1 MADVTLIVDGKKLSV
16 PAGTLLIEACK
27 STGIEVP
34 SFCYYPGL
42 SLQGACRMCLVEI
55 EKMPKLQTACTTP
68 VAEGMVV
75 TTESDKI
82 KQARKSMLELLLA
95 NHPLDCP
102 VCDAGGECELQDMTF
117 KYGAAESKFMDMK
130 NHRDEQQWSPVV
142 YFDRP
147 RCILCYRCIR
157 VCGEGMDVWALGVQ
171 NRGSSSIIA
180 PNKEDHLECEECG
193 MCIDIC
199 PVGALTSG
207 AYRYKTR
214 PWEMKHVG
222 TVCTHCGDGCK
233 TTLGVRRAD
242 TGMQIVRGDNRD
254 KSGINGDFLCV
265 KGRYAFDFANNE
277 ERLQQPLIKREGKFA
292 TATWEEAFDLIAS
305 KFKEALDTSGPAS
318 VGVLGSN
325 RTSNEENYLLQ
336 KFARL
341 VLRTNNIDHHRTA
354 DFPAFASALAG
365 KEKTTGSSESAG
377 SSTGRWTASMRDIF
391 FAPAILLIGNN
402 PTEQHPLLAWQIR
415 TNVRLHRA
423 RLYVVNSYPI
433 KLRRQATAF
442 AQISAGSEGSFVQFL
457 NGNDGVAD
465 AVVSPELTREA
476 LAQMRDALKNE
487 KELVVIFGSELRGH
501 DVKALVD
508 FGMAQGAKFVCLGDY
523 ANSRGAADMGLY
535 PDMLPGYAPLES
547 ATRFHEE
554 WADEVPRAPGMNL
567 LQMMDAAKD
576 GKLKALYVVGTNPVS
591 RYNVD
596 PFALSKAFVVVQD
609 MFLTETAKAADVVLP
624 VANAYEKGGTYTNT
638 CGDVQMLKKAGEFS
652 GVRNDFECIVRLADR
667 MGYDVHKL
675 VPYGGGGTRADMGQ
689 TRGAQSGEPDRHAV
703 WLASHNLEP
712 KLSPFDPT
720 AMLDEIQRLVPGY
733 DISRLGLLSGHDEH
747 TELVQITGATGVG
760 DAELVLPSND
770 TLFTS
775 GTLGRFSQTL
785 SSVMERYRTGPEDA
799 KMAAGYDPMVR
810 TEG

>member
-1 MADVTLIVDGKKLSV
+1 MADVTLTVDGKKLTI

-75 TTESDKI
+75 ATETDKI

-117 KYGAAESKFMDMK
+117 KYGAAESKFIDLK

-142 YFDRP
+142 FFDRP
-147 RCILCYRCIR
+147 RCILCYRCVR
-157 VCGEGMDVWALGVQ
+157 ACGEGMDVWALGVQ
-171 NRGSSSIIA
+171 NRGSGSIIA

-265 KGRYAFDFANNE
+265 KGRYAFDFANNT
-277 ERLQQPLIKREGKFA
+277 ERLQQPLIKRDGKFVQ
-292 TATWEEAFDLIAS
+292 ATWEQAFDLIAT
-305 KFKEALDTSGPAS
+305 KFQEILTSDGPTS
-318 VGVLGSN
+318 IGVVGSN
-325 RTSNEENYLLQ
+325 HTSNEESYLLQ

-341 VLRTNNIDHHRTA
+341 VLGTNNIDHHRTA
-354 DFPAFASALAG
+354 DFPAFASALAA
-365 KEKTTGSSESAG
+365 KPKA
-377 SSTGRWTASMRDIF
+377 TASMRDVAT
-391 FAPAILLIGNN
+391 APAILLIGND
-402 PTEQHPLLAWQIR
+402 PTNQHPLLAWQIR
-415 TNVRLHRA
+415 SNVRLHRSK
-423 RLYVVNSYPI
+423 LYIANSSSI

-442 AQISAGSEGSFVQFL
+442 AQIASGSEGSFVQFL
-457 NGNDGVAD
+457 TGKDAAAD
-465 AVVSPELTREA
+465 SVVSANLTRES
-476 LAQMRDALKNE
+476 LTQMRDGLKNE
-487 KELVVIFGSELRGH
+487 KDLVIIFGSELRDG
-501 DVKALVD
+501 DVKTLID
-508 FGMAQGAKFVCLGDY
+508 FGLAQGAKFICLADY
-523 ANSRGAADMGLY
+523 ANSRGTADMGLY
-535 PDMLPGYAPLES
+535 PDMLPGYAPVSS

-554 WADEVPRAPGMNL
+554 WLDEIPTTPGLNL

-576 GKLKALYVVGTNPVS
+576 GKLKALYVVGSNPVA
-591 RYNVD
+591 RYNID
-596 PFALSKAFVVVQD
+596 PFVLSKSFVVVQD
-609 MFLTETAKAADVVLP
+609 MFLTETAAVADVVLP

-652 GVRNDFECIVRLADR
+652 GVRNDFECIVRIALR
-667 MGYDVHKL
+667 MGYDVKKL
-675 VPYGGGGTRADMGQ
+675 VPFGGDGTRADMGQ
-689 TRGAQSGEPDRHAV
+689 SRGAQSGEADRHAV
-703 WLASHNLEP
+703 WLADHDLEP
-712 KLSPFDPT
+712 KMSPYDPT

-733 DISRLGLLSGHDEH
+733 DISRLGLLAGQDVH
-747 TELVQITGATGVG
+747 TQLVQITGTTGVG
-760 DAELVLPSND
+760 DPKLILPAND

-775 GTLGRFSQTL
+775 GTLGRFSEALNT
-785 SSVMERYRTGPEDA
+785 VYERYNTPTDDEGAP
-799 KMAAGYDPMVR
+799 GYDPMVR
-810 TEG
+810 VGE

>member
-1 MADVTLIVDGKKLSV
+1 MADVTLTVDGKKLTI

-34 SFCYYPGL
+34 SFCYYPNL

-117 KYGAAESKFMDMK
+117 KYGAAESKFIDLK
-130 NHRDEQQWSPVV
+130 NHREEQQWSPVV

-157 VCGEGMDVWALGVQ
+157 VCGEGMDVWALGIQ
-171 NRGSSSIIA
+171 ARGSSSIIA

-214 PWEMKHVG
+214 PWEMNHVG

-242 TGMQIVRGDNRD
+242 TGMEIVRGDNRD
-254 KSGINGDFLCV
+254 KSGINGDFLCI
-265 KGRYAFDFANNE
+265 KGRYAFDFAHHPD
-277 ERLQQPLIKREGKFA
+277 RLQQPLIKRDGKFA
-292 TATWEEAFDLIAS
+292 HATWEQAFDLIATRFQEILTS
-305 KFKEALDTSGPAS
+305 SGPNS
-318 VGVLGSN
+318 IGVIGSN

-341 VLRTNNIDHHRTA
+341 VLGTNNIDHHRTA
-354 DFPAFASALAG
+354 DYPAFASALAA
-365 KEKTTGSSESAG
+365 KPDA
-377 SSTGRWTASMRDIF
+377 TASMRSVF
-391 FAPAILLIGNN
+391 NAPAILLIGND
-402 PTEQHPLLAWQIR
+402 PTQQHPLLAWQIR
-415 TNVRLHRA
+415 SNVRLHRA
-423 RLYVVNSYPI
+423 KLYLVNSSPI
-433 KLRRQATAF
+433 KLRRQATEF
-442 AQISAGSEGSFVQFL
+442 AHISPGSEASFVQFL
-457 NGNDGVAD
+457 AGNDAAAD
-465 AVVSPELTREA
+465 GVVSANLTREA
-476 LAQMRDALKNE
+476 LTQIRAALKSE
-487 KELVVIFGSELRGH
+487 SGLVIVFGSELRGN
-501 DVKALVD
+501 DVKTLVD
-508 FGMAQGAKFVCLGDY
+508 FGLAQGAKFICLGDY

-535 PDMLPGYAPLES
+535 PDMLPGYAPVAS

-554 WADEVPRAPGMNL
+554 WLDEIPAAPGMNL
-567 LQMMDAAKD
+567 LQMMEAAKD
-576 GKLKALYVVGTNPVS
+576 GKLKALYVVGSNPIA

-596 PFALSKAFVVVQD
+596 PFALSKSFVIVQD
-609 MFLTETAKAADVVLP
+609 MFLTETAAIADVVLP
-624 VANAYEKGGTYTNT
+624 VANAYEKAGTYTNI
-638 CGDVQMLKKAGEFS
+638 CGDVQMLKKAGEFA
-652 GVRNDFECIVRLADR
+652 GVRTDFECIVRIALR
-667 MGYDVHKL
+667 MGYDVRKL
-675 VPYGGGGTRADMGQ
+675 VPFGGGGTRADMGQ
-689 TRGAQSGEPDRHAV
+689 SRGAQSGEADRHAV
-703 WLASHNLEP
+703 WLTDRGLEP
-712 KLSPFDPT
+712 KMGPYDPT
-720 AMLDEIQRLVPGY
+720 AMLDEIQRLVPAY
-733 DISRLGLLSGHDEH
+733 DISRLELLAGQDVHSQ
-747 TELVQITGATGVG
+747 LVQIAGATGTG
-760 DAELVLPSND
+760 DPALVLPSND

-775 GTLGRFSQTL
+775 GTLGQYSATL
-785 SSVMERYRTGPEDA
+785 NTVYERYHAPRDDEES
-799 KMAAGYDPMVR
+799 AAGYDPMVR
-810 TEG
+810 VGE

>member
-1 MADVTLIVDGKKLSV
+1 MAKDFMADVTLTVDGKKLTV

-34 SFCYYPGL
+34 SFCYYPNL

-75 TTESDKI
+75 ATETDKI

-117 KYGAAESKFMDMK
+117 KYGAAESKFIDLK

-142 YFDRP
+142 FFDRP
-147 RCILCYRCIR
+147 RCILCYRCVR
-157 VCGEGMDVWALGVQ
+157 ACGEGMDVWALGVQ
-171 NRGSSSIIA
+171 NRGSGSIIA

-265 KGRYAFDFANNE
+265 KGRYAFDFANNT
-277 ERLQQPLIKREGKFA
+277 ERLQQPLIKRDGKFVQS
-292 TATWEEAFDLIAS
+292 TWEQAFDLIAT
-305 KFKEALDTSGPAS
+305 KFQQILTNEGPTSI
-318 VGVLGSN
+318 GVIGSN
-325 RTSNEENYLLQ
+325 HTSNEESYLLQ

-341 VLRTNNIDHHRTA
+341 VLGTNNIDHHRTA
-354 DFPAFASALAG
+354 DFPAFASALAA
-365 KEKTTGSSESAG
+365 KPKA
-377 SSTGRWTASMRDIF
+377 TASMRDVAT
-391 FAPAILLIGNN
+391 APAILLIGND
-402 PTEQHPLLAWQIR
+402 PTNQHPLLAWQIR
-415 TNVRLHRA
+415 TNVRLHRSK
-423 RLYVVNSYPI
+423 LYIANSSPI
-433 KLRRQATAF
+433 KLRRQASAY
-442 AQISAGSEGSFVQFL
+442 AQIASGSERGFVQFL
-457 NGNDGVAD
+457 AGKDAAAE
-465 AVVSPELTREA
+465 AVVSANVTRES
-476 LAQMRDALKNE
+476 LTQIRDSLTNE
-487 KELVVIFGSELRGH
+487 KDLVIIFGSELRDG
-501 DVKALVD
+501 DVKTLVD
-508 FGMAQGAKFVCLGDY
+508 FGLAQGAKFICLADY
-523 ANSRGAADMGLY
+523 ANSRGTADMGLY
-535 PDMLPGYAPLES
+535 PDMLPGYAPVSS

-554 WADEVPRAPGMNL
+554 WLDEIPTAPGLNL

-576 GKLKALYVVGTNPVS
+576 GKLKALYVVGSNPVA
-591 RYNVD
+591 RYNID
-596 PFALSKAFVVVQD
+596 PFVLSKSFVVVQD
-609 MFLTETAKAADVVLP
+609 MFLTETAAIADVVLP

-652 GVRNDFECIVRLADR
+652 GVRNDFECIVRIALR
-667 MGYDVHKL
+667 MGYDVKKL
-675 VPYGGGGTRADMGQ
+675 VPFGGEGTRADMGQ
-689 TRGAQSGEPDRHAV
+689 SRGAQSGEADRHAV
-703 WLASHNLEP
+703 WLADHNLEP
-712 KLSPFDPT
+712 KLSPYDPT

-733 DISRLGLLSGHDEH
+733 DISRLALLAGQDVH
-747 TELVQITGATGVG
+747 TQLVQITGATGVS
-760 DAELVLPSND
+760 DPKLILPAND

-775 GTLGRFSQTL
+775 GTLGRFSEALNT
-785 SSVMERYRTGPEDA
+785 VYERYHAPTDDEGAP
-799 KMAAGYDPMVR
+799 GYDPMVR
-810 TEG
+810 VGE